1 MCVMWMEV
9 WRRWLEAK
17 LGKIETN
24 DNAPDFCQEH
34 FYVCTPWARSN
45 GCKSRT
51 CPDSGK
57 CIAEQQG
64 CLSRGRI

>member
-1 MCVMWMEV
+1 MNEYDKNV
-9 WRRWLEAK
+9 RTP
-17 LGKIETN
+17 LGVLI
-24 DNAPDFCQEH
+24 F
-34 FYVCTPWARSN
+34 VCPAWANSN

-64 CLSRGRI
+64 CLS